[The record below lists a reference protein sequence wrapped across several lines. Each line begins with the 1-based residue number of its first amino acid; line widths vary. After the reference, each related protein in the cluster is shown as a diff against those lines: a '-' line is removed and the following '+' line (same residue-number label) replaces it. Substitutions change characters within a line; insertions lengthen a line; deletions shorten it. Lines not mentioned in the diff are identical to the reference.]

1 MFGLFCFVLAVLA
14 LPFKSKSR
22 LEAEN
27 AVLRH
32 QLIVLQRKV
41 HGRVRLTNNDRWF
54 LIQLYRWFPS
64 ILQVVTI
71 VQPETLVRWR
81 RSGFRC
87 YWRWKSRLGGGRP
100 QIETDLRALIRR
112 MGTENPFWG
121 APRIHG
127 ELLKLGFEVAQSSV
141 AKYMVIREAV
151 TRNRQVKLTALL
163 HHLTVD
169 VLRASFF
176 GLKKSA
182 APGVDEM
189 TWTEYAGRLEENLL
203 GLHSRVQTGA
213 YRALP
218 SRRTYIPKAD
228 GRQRPLGIAALE
240 DKIVQAAVVA
250 ILTPIYE
257 AEFLG
262 FSYGFRPKRNQH
274 QALDALAFGIG
285 RRRINWVLDCDVQ
298 SFFDK
303 VNQSWLIRFVEH
315 RIGDRRIIRL
325 IAKWL
330 TAGVLEGG
338 HLIVTEEGTPQGAV
352 ISPLL
357 ANIYLHYV
365 YDLWT
370 HRWRQRCATGDVIVV
385 RYADDTIVGFEH
397 QHEAEQFLADL
408 KARLARFGLT
418 LHPDKT
424 RLIEFGRSAIANRQ
438 YSGSRQAGVVRL
450 PRVHAF
456 LRDPSKRLGLRAR
469 EETGGQANAC
479 QASRD
484 QGAAHGYTPRRDRK
498 AGPLALPGSAR
509 LDGLLCRADERF
521 GDLSIPASHDRTL
534 ARRSDASKPTTSI
547 NVDEN
552 EADRRPAP
560 AVPTHPAPVAR
571 KEVPRHHPRWE
582 PGALAA
588 LAGICAGGGEK
599 SPSLPRPPTLRH
611 LCAKGWLH
619 KANHNERSRP

>member
-1 MFGLFCFVLAVLA
+1 MMNGAK
-14 LPFKSKSR
+14 KSDS
-22 LEAEN
+22 
-27 AVLRH
+27 
-32 QLIVLQRKV
+32 LIVPAKPANKAGHPAAELVEGSGGTKRNAKLQST
-41 HGRVRLTNNDRWF
+41 VRTQSWEAVS
-54 LIQLYRWFPS
+54 Q
-64 ILQVVTI
+64 
-71 VQPETLVRWR
+71 
-81 RSGFRC
+81 
-87 YWRWKSRLGGGRP
+87 
-100 QIETDLRALIRR
+100 
-112 MGTENPFWG
+112 
-121 APRIHG
+121 
-127 ELLKLGFEVAQSSV
+127 AQ
-141 AKYMVIREAV
+141 ARIREAV
-151 TRNRQVKLTALL
+151 NRNRQEKLTALL
-163 HHLTVD
+163 HHLTID

-189 TWTEYAGRLEENLL
+189 TWTEYAEGLEENLSD
-203 GLHSRVQTGA
+203 LHSRVQTGA

-262 FSYGFRPKRNQH
+262 FSYGFRPKRSQH

-303 VNQSWLIRFVEH
+303 VSQSWLIRFIEH

-338 HLIVTEEGTPQGAV
+338 HLMVTEEGTPQGAV

-365 YDLWT
+365 YDLWA
-370 HRWRQRCATGDVIVV
+370 HQWRQRCATGDVIVV

-397 QHEAEQFLADL
+397 QHEAERFLADL

-424 RLIEFGRSAIANRQ
+424 RLIEFGRSAIANRRARGLGKPKSFDFLGFTHFCATRRSGLGFVLGRKPVAKRMRAKLREIKEQ
-438 YSGSRQAGVVRL
+438 LMAIRHEGTERQGRWLGQVLRGWMAYYAVPMSGSAIS
-450 PRVHAF
+450 AF
-456 LRDPSKRLGLRAR
+456 RHHMIERWH
-469 EETGGQANAC
+469 
-479 QASRD
+479 
-484 QGAAHGYTPRRDRK
+484 GA
-498 AGPLALPGSAR
+498 LM
-509 LDGLLCRADERF
+509 
-521 GDLSIPASHDRTL
+521 
-534 ARRSDASKPTTSI
+534 RRSQRRRLTWMRMKKI
-547 NVDEN
+547 
-552 EADRRPAP
+552 ADRHLPFPRIL
-560 AVPTHPAPVAR
+560 HPWPEKRFLVTIQGGSPVR
-571 KEVPRHHPRWE
+571 
-582 PGALAA
+582 
-588 LAGICAGGGEK
+588 
-599 SPSLPRPPTLRH
+599 
-611 LCAKGWLH
+611 
-619 KANHNERSRP
+619 